1 MLFKD
6 SKRDQFFNIVLS
18 GEDDRNND
26 FKTKLA
32 EYQDRIKKLKADSP
46 QKNKDAIQI
55 FKSEVQRMIAQH
67 QFEVDSGNLVLQQD
81 QLIYTP
87 RSIGLQNIAVTQKRV
102 VYISNFE
109 NGDFPD
115 FMPGVDNITSIK
127 RICDV
132 AVAPMIDY
140 ENEVNGLFYFYNSM
154 QGSLSLNTIKK
165 MKAAGRL
172 LGGFTQM
179 VDSTAEQLMI
189 KVGLFLKMEYLE
201 RVTKQKEADYG

>member
-1 MLFKD
+1 
-6 SKRDQFFNIVLS
+6 
-18 GEDDRNND
+18 
-26 FKTKLA
+26 
-32 EYQDRIKKLKADSP
+32 
-46 QKNKDAIQI
+46 
-55 FKSEVQRMIAQH
+55 
-67 QFEVDSGNLVLQQD
+67 
-81 QLIYTP
+81 
-87 RSIGLQNIAVTQKRV
+87 VTQKRV